1 MFTQNIID
9 AFVKFI
15 HDYGETYY
23 QWYIGITADP
33 EKRLFNDHMV
43 NRKNDAWKY
52 ENAGSEK
59 NARTI
64 EKYLIDKFGA
74 QGDTENGDSSATY
87 IYAYR
92 ISDTTKE

>member
-52 ENAGSEK
+52 ENTGSEK

-74 QGDTENGDSSATY
+74 QGDIASDNSSATY

>member
-1 MFTQNIID
+1 MFTQQIID
-9 AFVKFI
+9 AFAKFI

-23 QWYIGITADP
+23 QWYIGIASDP

-43 NRKNDAWKY
+43 NRKIDAWKY

-59 NARTI
+59 NARAI
-64 EKYLIDKFGA
+64 EKYLIEKFGA
-74 QGDTENGDSSATY
+74 QGNTGYGDSSTTY

-92 ISDTTKE
+92 ISDTTTE